1 MPFDWKS
8 NYNPTVETGL
18 IDVDIILGADV
29 FYSSEDFDDVL
40 RIVANII
47 RRSSKSQDVIFY
59 TTYQERRLV
68 LLLLSYSLNR
78 VSDCAILEYILH
90 VGQYILFYYFYL

>member
-47 RRSSKSQDVIFY
+47 SRSSKNQDVIFY

-68 LLLLSYSLNR
+68 LLSYSLYR
-78 VSDCAILEYILH
+78 VSNCVILEYILH
-90 VGQYILFYYFYL
+90 VEIHLQYH